1 MRTPVTNRLVLPT
14 YADNASA
21 VTGGLVVTSLYKTAT
36 GEVRIVV

>member
-1 MRTPVTNRLVLPT
+1 MRTAITSRLILAT

-21 VTGGLVVTSLYKTAT
+21 VTGWLAVTTLYKTAT

>member
-1 MRTPVTNRLVLPT
+1 MRTPNISRLNLAT

-21 VTGGLVVTSLYKTAT
+21 VTGWLAVTSLYKTAT